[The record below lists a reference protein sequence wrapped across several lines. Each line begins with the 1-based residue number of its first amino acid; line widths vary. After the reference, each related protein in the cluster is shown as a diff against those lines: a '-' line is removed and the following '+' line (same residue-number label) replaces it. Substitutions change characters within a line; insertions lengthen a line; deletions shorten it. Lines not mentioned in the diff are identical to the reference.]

1 MPQRGTALLL
11 RLREHGVFF
20 FLDML
25 QAGVHQLP
33 EARLTHHVF
42 RITGPQCRD
51 QLPDS
56 MVFLTRILPSASPS
70 CAVSSVKAG

>member
-1 MPQRGTALLL
+1 MPQRCTALLL

-25 QAGVHQLP
+25 QDGVHQLP
-33 EARLTHHVF
+33 EARVTRHVF

-51 QLPDS
+51 QLPD
-56 MVFLTRILPSASPS
+56 LWRPYALPPPGLPPPALSPR
-70 CAVSSVKAG
+70 